1 MKLVVG
7 LGNPGRKYEQ
17 TRHNV
22 GFVAVEK
29 VAALAGATP
38 SKTRF
43 QGELAEA
50 SVGGKLLM
58 LWPQTYMNAS
68 GRSVR
73 EACDFYKIPAENVVV
88 VCDDMNLASG
98 RLRFRGSGSAG
109 GQNGLA
115 DVIRLLGTDQ
125 VARLRIGIGRP
136 PAEWNPADYVL
147 GKFSKGEQAE
157 MEFATEQA
165 AKAVMDWS
173 LHGPDYVMNHYNG
186 QSKSSG
192 E

>member
-43 QGELAEA
+43 QGEFAEA

-73 EACDFYKIPAENVVV
+73 EACDFYKISAENVVV

-136 PAEWNPADYVL
+136 PTEWNPADYVL